1 MSYTID
7 LPFPPSA
14 NTYYRTFKGRMLL
27 SEKGRQYKQAV
38 ALACYRKGLP
48 KTMTGR
54 LVVDILATVPDK
66 RKRDIDNLHKALLDS
81 LAGVGVFRNDEQI
94 DDLRIRRVG
103 VTAPGGV
110 VVTITEQAK
119 NG

>member
-1 MSYTID
+1 MTYTIF

-14 NTYYRTFKGRMLL
+14 NTYYRNFNGRMLL
-27 SEKGRQYKQAV
+27 SKKGREYKQSV
-38 ALACYRKGLP
+38 ALECYRKGLP
-48 KTMTGR
+48 KQMTGR

-103 VTAPGGV
+103 VAKPGGV
-110 VVTITEQAK
+110 AVTITEIAA
-119 NG
+119 